1 MALLSLVLVA
11 VYPTMK
17 RFTYWPQV
25 VLGLAFNWG
34 ALVGYAAVTG
44 TLSWAAV
51 ALYVGGVAWTL
62 VYDTIYAMQDQRD
75 DAIIG
80 VRSTARRFAAAP
92 RRWLSLFAVLA
103 VLAWALAG
111 YLASLGPYYFG
122 FVLVIALHFGWQI
135 ALLKPH
141 DPADCLAKFKA
152 NAGVGILLTVA
163 VIAGHCRLMARLPAD
178 PEGFIRAN
186 TALEAPA
193 MVPEFKLW
201 LASEYVPIWQATEA
215 WLEEQNIDPP
225 YWAFCWPGGQ
235 AIARYLLDNPEQV
248 RGKRVIDFAAGSG
261 VSSMAA
267 ARAGAASVLA
277 NDIDALSLVAA
288 QLNAKANGLS
298 FAISVEDWLAGPDG
312 APAADVVIAG
322 DVCYER
328 DMSARALAWLRSH
341 ARLGRLVLL
350 GDPGRNYFSAQGL
363 SERARYEIPTSLQL
377 ENRGMRETVVWQVLP
392 HP

>member
-1 MALLSLVLVA
+1 MS
-11 VYPTMK
+11 
-17 RFTYWPQV
+17 
-25 VLGLAFNWG
+25 
-34 ALVGYAAVTG
+34 
-44 TLSWAAV
+44 
-51 ALYVGGVAWTL
+51 
-62 VYDTIYAMQDQRD
+62 
-75 DAIIG
+75 
-80 VRSTARRFAAAP
+80 
-92 RRWLSLFAVLA
+92 
-103 VLAWALAG
+103 
-111 YLASLGPYYFG
+111 
-122 FVLVIALHFGWQI
+122 
-135 ALLKPH
+135 
-141 DPADCLAKFKA
+141 
-152 NAGVGILLTVA
+152 
-163 VIAGHCRLMARLPAD
+163 RLPAD

-215 WLEEQNIDPP
+215 WLEEQNVDPP

-248 RGKRVIDFAAGSG
+248 RGKHVIDFAAGSG

-267 ARAGAASVLA
+267 ARAGAASVIA

-298 FAISVEDWLAGPDG
+298 FEISVEDWLAGPDG

-363 SERARYEIPTSLQL
+363 SELARYEIPTSLQL
-377 ENRGMRETVVWQVLP
+377 ENRGMRETVVWQVLA